1 MLKAKD
7 IMTTHVVTVDVDDSI
22 DRAISLMVDHR
33 ISGLPVLGKDGRL
46 MGIVSEFD
54 LLELICE
61 GRNEHCKVCDYMSA
75 PPFSVCE
82 EDSWV
87 AVADVFRAKHIRR
100 LPVLRDGMIVGIV
113 SRHDLMRAIQDARR
127 KIRQELTQQVHQTPG
142 RPVSDETLPV
152 PTA

>member
-1 MLKAKD
+1 
-7 IMTTHVVTVDVDDSI
+7 
-22 DRAISLMVDHR
+22 
-33 ISGLPVLGKDGRL
+33 

-127 KIRQELTQQVHQTPG
+127 QIRQELAQPARQISG
-142 RPVSDETLPV
+142 RQAITETMPAV
-152 PTA
+152 GRETSGRGA